1 MFTDVFRVEYSKNPP
16 LDQSSSFLGC
26 HFSNITFS
34 DLCLCERTVYEC
46 IFREVTFQNCQF
58 ISTIFS
64 ECHFNLCQFKNCKIV
79 SSSIEECS
87 FSFSSAQQCD
97 STNNRIFNS
106 FFCDC
111 SFFSSNSEYDTLCS
125 SSFSEGN
132 TADDCALTYSII
144 RDCFGLLPTC
154 PEKGSF
160 IGFKQLQHDIIVE
173 LKIPTD
179 ARRISGF
186 SRKCRADKAIV
197 LGFYNK
203 KGEPLSNLTHE
214 HSRYDG
220 NFVYTRGQVVHAD
233 DFDPE
238 RTTCAPGI
246 HFFLTFQEAVDYIQ

>member
-1 MFTDVFRVEYSKNPP
+1 MFTEEYSKNPS

-34 DLCLCERTVYEC
+34 DLRLCEKTMCEC
-46 IFREVTFQNCQF
+46 IFREVTFQNCQI

-64 ECHFNLCQFKNCKIV
+64 ECHFIHCQFKNYKIV

-111 SFFSSNSEYDTLCS
+111 SFFNSNSEYDIFCY
-125 SSFSEGN
+125 SSFFSEEN
-132 TADDCALTYSII
+132 TTNDCALTYSTI

-160 IGFKQLQHDIIVE
+160 IGFKQLKHDIIVE
-173 LKIPTD
+173 LEIPAD
-179 ARRISGF
+179 AYRIL
-186 SRKCRADKAIV
+186 KD
-197 LGFYNK
+197 LGFQPSDFETVKQGFIAYEIDPDDPFNGTETFLDRK
-203 KGEPLSNLTHE
+203 EALAHAKMNRQILT
-214 HSRYDG
+214 SIS
-220 NFVYTRGQVVHAD
+220 D
-233 DFDPE
+233 DELYSED
-238 RTTCAPGI
+238 
-246 HFFLTFQEAVDYIQ
+246 LY

>member
-64 ECHFNLCQFKNCKIV
+64 ECHFNLCQFKNCKIM

-111 SFFSSNSEYDTLCS
+111 SFFNSNSEYDTLCS

-132 TADDCALTYSII
+132 TTEDCALTYSII

-186 SRKCRADKAIV
+186 SRKCRADCA
-197 LGFYNK
+197 LTLDFYHTDGTEYPEIDNVPSIYDK
-203 KGEPLSNLTHE
+203 KFIYTCGQMAYADSFNE
-214 HSRYDG
+214 SR
-220 NFVYTRGQVVHAD
+220 
-233 DFDPE
+233 E
-238 RTTCAPGI
+238 TCGHGI
-246 HFFLTFQEAVDYIQ
+246 HFFLSFQEAVEHSQ

>member
-1 MFTDVFRVEYSKNPP
+1 MFTEEYSKNPS
-16 LDQSSSFLGC
+16 LEQSSSFLSC

-34 DLCLCERTVYEC
+34 DLRLCEKIMCEC

-58 ISTIFS
+58 FSTVFR
-64 ECHFNLCQFKNCKIV
+64 ECHFIRCQFKNCKIV
-79 SSSIEECS
+79 SSSIEKCF

-97 STNNRIFNS
+97 SINNRIFNS

-111 SFFSSNSEYDTLCS
+111 SFFNSNSEYDTFYS
-125 SSFSEGN
+125 SSFFSEEN
-132 TADDCALTYSII
+132 TANDCALTYSAI

-173 LKIPTD
+173 LEIPAD

-203 KGEPLSNLTHE
+203 KGEPLPNLTHE
-214 HSRYDG
+214 YSRYDG
-220 NFVYTRGQVVHAD
+220 NFVYTRGKVVRAD

-246 HFFLTFQEAVDYIQ
+246 HFFLTFQEAVDCIQ